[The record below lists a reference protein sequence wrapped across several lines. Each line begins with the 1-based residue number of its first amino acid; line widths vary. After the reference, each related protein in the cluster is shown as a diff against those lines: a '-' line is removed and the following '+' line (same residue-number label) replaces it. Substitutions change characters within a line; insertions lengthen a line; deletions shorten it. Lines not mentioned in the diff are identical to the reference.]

1 MSNQITCEGA
11 KGLCAVTKCCG
22 RKGGCV
28 AVDPRRVQH
37 GRVATEQQRQ
47 AQAPET
53 PVEVAIAR
61 L

>member
-1 MSNQITCEGA
+1 MRGH
-11 KGLCAVTKCCG
+11 KCCE
-22 RKGGCV
+22 REGGCV
-28 AVDPRRVQH
+28 AVDPRRVQY